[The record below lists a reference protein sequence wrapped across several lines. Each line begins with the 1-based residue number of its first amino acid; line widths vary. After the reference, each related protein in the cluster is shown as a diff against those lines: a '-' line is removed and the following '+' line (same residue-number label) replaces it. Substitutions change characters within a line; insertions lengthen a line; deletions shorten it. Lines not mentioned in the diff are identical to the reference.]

1 VPFYRSKGTVYNV
14 WFIGVP
20 TLYFRT
26 KVTLQGS
33 WEACTLRLKC
43 LKEHN
48 DVLALP
54 RLPRSSTAIDVMQIP
69 NRTPMQVGDPDLE
82 VGGCPGNEL
91 HRST

>member
-1 VPFYRSKGTVYNV
+1 M
-14 WFIGVP
+14 
-20 TLYFRT
+20 
-26 KVTLQGS
+26 
-33 WEACTLRLKC
+33 
-43 LKEHN
+43 
-48 DVLALP
+48 LALP